1 MFGQGSPNFQRD
13 HCTSARRNKLR
24 VFGYRFALIFAVL
37 VLNCS
42 NAVAV
47 AAQESGILS
56 PASQKVAGDLKL
68 RFAWGGGVPQKWNG
82 KLTIEN
88 GEISI
93 NRILAITSDAP
104 STVISRDRELIIDHR
119 IATSYGGIDVAVI
132 SDGDPK
138 ISIQLKSDSGQT
150 FEQQWTL
157 SQLESGINEPL
168 DHQQNRI
175 SISRTPGDQIR
186 VNIDRPHLVFSP
198 GEKWQFEV
206 QLQRCNLRNQKAN
219 VQYFWGRTD
228 GHRISIRNEGL
239 EHIADSNGTSAA
251 QTVSVVLPEQEGVYD
266 LWIDV
271 VPQTQTTTF
280 GQFRRPKK
288 LSRRVQVVVV
298 SPEAPLA
305 DEAVTWKTEQTFT
318 PQQLK
323 GNFRAPWPLP
333 RLPKSKEPIRRGD
346 LSVISVGESESA
358 LEFAPG
364 SSLAIPVRR
373 PDNVSKNQPIKISM
387 QYRPVAG
394 TKLGVHYLSSTQQ
407 VLHGMDSGVSV
418 PKSIADSDSSKQ
430 WLTHEFHLWPE
441 DEAGHLYI
449 ANIDSQ
455 TRAQIGELKIEVGPK
470 RLSSPIDSREYESDS
485 NIETRQ
491 RMAML
496 ESPDFSGLFQAARV
510 VDPLTG
516 QALDDWQ
523 TFYDSIDRLTQHLKA
538 NFYDGAFVTVASDG
552 SAIFPSGDLAP
563 GPRFDA
569 GVFCSAG
576 CDPVQ
581 KDIVELM
588 LRMFDRE
595 GLKLVPV
602 LTLNST
608 LPQLEKIRESKQM
621 SFDLVNFGGQST
633 DFDRRVLPIY
643 NPLDRNLQGVCLDGV
658 RKLATRYQQHVSFGG
673 IALTCRP
680 DCCTLLPGTQHG
692 FDDITVQRFLQSQ
705 NLDPATVKLDALLP
719 SDIENPIHEAW
730 LAWRS
735 TQMQAWY
742 RDIARVT
749 RGNSQR
755 KLYLLPIDIYQKSDV
770 VSAMS
775 PSLHR
780 SGDFTNVMQQL
791 GLDMESVAEEDG
803 IVLLAPKQIAAGSSL
818 AQRRI
823 NLNIEQSRIAEQFF
837 ATKSGGSLFTHRGKW
852 EQLDASQSI
861 QNLQAVT
868 RNNLLVVGGDS
879 SRRRYIEAI
888 RKYDCRLFVD
898 GGESLPRG
906 ERENLA
912 SISQTLRQL
921 PAERFEE
928 VGEPNSGPVCVRQF
942 SKDGQHWFYA
952 VNDSPWPVE
961 VTALLGD
968 PNRSPKVLQAASNNR
983 PKAPLTTLD
992 GEKISLEQ
1000 LQGRSQLRIFLE
1012 PWSMYAGTSRTN
1024 SDFNPFAI
1032 SSFNTL
1038 LPEEVDSQLRKRLYQ
1053 LKNKFA
1059 KAKVAKPLVE
1069 FQNGGFESFVDPD
1082 KSGWEF
1088 GNHDQANFD
1097 LDSTE
1102 FHEGKTSLSMQT
1114 SGKPVWIRSNTLTLP
1129 ETGRLSISVW
1139 LRTIDPANQPSL
1151 RISLD
1156 GVSDGDNLYRFG
1168 AIGSS
1173 SSAPDVNPIDTTWRR
1188 YAVHF
1193 DDLPDDLTNIRIGFD
1208 LMEPGQISIDQVEV
1222 LDRWFDEND
1231 SVAITQLLAS
1241 AGSQLQNPE
1250 SVDGARRILESYW
1263 ARFLDQHIGN
1273 KPKVVS
1279 TEVEKAKPFQF
1290 PLPSFEM
1297 PSFEMP
1303 QPSPKKPKRVPLFQR
1318 LQRRE

>member
-1 MFGQGSPNFQRD
+1 MFGQGSPYFQRD
-13 HCTSARRNKLR
+13 HHTSARRNQLR
-24 VFGYRFALIFAVL
+24 VFGYRFALIFTL
-37 VLNCS
+37 LLLTCS
-42 NAVAV
+42 NVV
-47 AAQESGILS
+47 TICAQESRHFSSSSEKIG
-56 PASQKVAGDLKL
+56 GNLKL

-82 KLTIEN
+82 KLTIDN
-88 GEISI
+88 GEIDV

-104 STVISRDRELIIDHR
+104 STVISRGGELIIDHR
-119 IATSYGGIDVAVI
+119 IATSYGGIDAAI
-132 SDGDPK
+132 TFDGDPSV
-138 ISIQLKSDSGQT
+138 SIQLTSESGQT

-168 DHQQNRI
+168 DQQQNRI
-175 SISRTPGDQIR
+175 SISRTPGDQVR
-186 VNIDRPHLVFSP
+186 VGFDRPHLVFSP
-198 GEKWQFEV
+198 GETWLFDV
-206 QLQRCNLRNQKAN
+206 QLQRCRLRNQKLN
-219 VQYFWGRTD
+219 VQFFWKGTED
-228 GHRISIRNEGL
+228 QKIPIFNEGT
-239 EHIADSNGTSAA
+239 EYTTDANGTSAA
-251 QTVSVVLPEQEGVYD
+251 QNMSVMLPDQEGVHD
-266 LWIDV
+266 LWIEV
-271 VPQTQTTTF
+271 TPLTQTTF
-280 GQFRRPKK
+280 GQFRRSKK
-288 LSRRVQVVVV
+288 LTRRVQVVVV
-298 SPEAPLA
+298 SPDSPINNNAM
-305 DEAVTWKTEQTFT
+305 TWETEQTFT

-323 GNFRAPWPLP
+323 GNFRPPWPLP
-333 RLPKSKEPIRRGD
+333 RLPNSKEPIRSGD

-364 SSLAIPVRR
+364 SSLAIPIYR
-373 PDNVSKNQPIKISM
+373 PDNVLKNQPIKISFR
-387 QYRPVAG
+387 YRPVAG

-407 VLHGMDSGVSV
+407 VLNGMDSGISV
-418 PKSIADSDSSKQ
+418 PGSILEFDSSEK
-430 WLTHEFHLWPE
+430 WLTHEFFLWPE

-455 TRAQIGELKIEVGPK
+455 TRAQIGDLKIEVGPK
-470 RLSSPIDSREYESDS
+470 RLSSQIDSLGYESDS
-485 NIETRQ
+485 NFETRQ

-496 ESPDFSGLFQAARV
+496 ESPDFSGLFQAARI

-523 TFYDSIDRLTQHLKA
+523 TFYDSTDRLTQHLKA

-552 SAIFPSGDLAP
+552 SAIFPSGGLAP

-569 GVFCSAG
+569 GVFCSDG

-581 KDIVELM
+581 KDILELM
-588 LRMFDRE
+588 LRMFERE

-608 LPQLEKIRESKQM
+608 LPQLERIRETRQM
-621 SFDLVNFGGQST
+621 SFDLVDFEGQLT
-633 DFDRRVLPIY
+633 EFNRRSLPIY

-658 RKLATRYQQHVSFGG
+658 GKIATRYQQHASFGG

-705 NLDPATVKLDALLP
+705 NIDPSTFQLETLLP
-719 SDIENPIHEAW
+719 SDVENPIYEAW

-735 TQMQAWY
+735 AQMQAWY
-742 RDIARVT
+742 RDIAKVA
-749 RGNSQR
+749 RGNSR
-755 KLYLLPIDIYQKSDV
+755 RSLYLLPIDLYQKSNV

-780 SGDFTNVMQQL
+780 SGDFAKVMQEL
-791 GLDMESVAEEDG
+791 GLCLDSLTKEDSV
-803 IVLLAPKQIAAGSSL
+803 VLLAPKQIAFGSSL
-818 AQRRI
+818 AKRRI
-823 NLNIEQSRIAEQFF
+823 DLNIEQSRIAEQFF
-837 ATKSGGSLFTHRGKW
+837 ADKSGGSLFAHRGKW
-852 EQLDASQSI
+852 EQLDAKQSN
-861 QNLQAVT
+861 QDSKTVT

-879 SRRRYIEAI
+879 NRRRYIEAI

-898 GGESLPRG
+898 GGETLPRG
-906 ERENLA
+906 ERESLS
-912 SISQTLRQL
+912 SISRTLRQL

-968 PNRSPKVLQAASNNR
+968 PNRSPQVLQAASR
-983 PKAPLTTLD
+983 GRAKAPLTTLD
-992 GEKISLEQ
+992 GDKITLEQ

-1032 SSFNTL
+1032 SSFSTL

-1088 GNHDQANFD
+1088 GNHDEANFE
-1097 LDSTE
+1097 LDSTA

-1114 SGKPVWIRSNTLTLP
+1114 DGKPVWIRSNTLTLP
-1129 ETGRLSISVW
+1129 QTGRLSISVW

-1156 GVSDGDNLYRFG
+1156 GVSDGANLYRFG

-1173 SSAPDVNPIDTTWRR
+1173 SATPDVNPIDSQWRR

-1193 DDLPDDLTNIRIGFD
+1193 DDLPDDLTEIRIGFD
-1208 LMEPGQISIDQVEV
+1208 LMEPGQVSIDQVEV

-1241 AGSQLQNPE
+1241 AGSQLQNPD
-1250 SVDGARRILESYW
+1250 SVDGARRILENYW
-1263 ARFLDQHIGN
+1263 VRFLDQYIGN
-1273 KPKVVS
+1273 ESKVAS
-1279 TEVEKAKPFQF
+1279 KEVEKSKPFQI
-1290 PLPSFEM
+1290 PLPSFDM
-1297 PSFEMP
+1297 PSFELP
-1303 QPSPKKPKRVPLFQR
+1303 ASNPKKTKRNSLFQR